1 MSDANL
7 EKRQVSI
14 LMIEDNPADAFLSRE
29 ILSESERA
37 DYAVTTMKDG
47 VEALAYLHKDGGRQ
61 NASKPDI
68 ILLDLNLPRMNGFE
82 FLSRIKA
89 DPELNSIRV
98 CILTT
103 SGANEDIEKARNLK
117 AECYL
122 VKPLNLKA
130 FEEAFSG
137 IDMS

>member
-1 MSDANL
+1 MSDANPG
-7 EKRQVSI
+7 KRQVSI
-14 LMIEDNPADAFLSRE
+14 LMIEDNPTDAFLSRE

-37 DYAVTTMKDG
+37 DYSVTILRDG
-47 VEALAYLHKDGGRQ
+47 VEALAYLHKDGGCE
-61 NASKPDI
+61 NAPKPDI
-68 ILLDLNLPRMNGFE
+68 ILLDLDLPRMNGFE

-89 DPELNSIRV
+89 DPELNTIRV

-103 SGANEDIEKARNLK
+103 SQASEDFKKARNLK
-117 AECYL
+117 ADCFL
-122 VKPLNLKA
+122 AKPLDLKA